1 MNKIPAREGWNWVK
15 QGFALFRKQ
24 PLGLAA
30 LFFGYV
36 LITVALGLVPLVGKL
51 LSYLLV
57 PMFTVAF
64 MQGCADAEA
73 GKRVHPG
80 LLLTGF
86 RSPHSANLFKL
97 GGVYLLLAVLAI
109 AASTLVDGG
118 VWLQILL
125 NQVEQES
132 IDPKT
137 SSVGAAILFTAFA
150 QLVTFVLLAFTG
162 PLVHWQGMGVGKA
175 VFYSVLGIFGAAKS
189 FAVFALAWFGISAII
204 GQVVALLFGRTQMFQ
219 TVLIPVSLI
228 YTIAA
233 FCSFFAVYCTLY
245 GAPQA
250 EPAKPVAANG
260 TDDV

>member
-15 QGFALFRKQ
+15 RGFALFRKQ

-36 LITVALGLVPLVGKL
+36 LITVALGMVPQIGKL

-64 MQGCADAEA
+64 MQGCAHADE

-86 RSPHSANLFKL
+86 RSPHFKTLVKL
-97 GGVYLLLAVLAI
+97 GMVYLLLAVLAI
-109 AASTLVDGG
+109 AASTLIDGG
-118 VWLQILL
+118 LWLQILL
-125 NQVEQES
+125 GQVEQES

-162 PLVHWQGMGVGKA
+162 PLVHWKGMGVGKA
-175 VFYSVLGIFGAAKS
+175 VFYSVMGIFGAAKS
-189 FAVFALAWFGISAII
+189 FAVFALSWFGISAII
-204 GQVVALLFGRTQMFQ
+204 GQIVALIFGRTAMFQ
-219 TVLIPVSLI
+219 TVLIPASLI

-233 FCSFFAVYCTLY
+233 FCSFFAVYCTLF
-245 GAPQA
+245 GAPEEELAQPV
-250 EPAKPVAANG
+250 PASDA
-260 TDDV
+260 